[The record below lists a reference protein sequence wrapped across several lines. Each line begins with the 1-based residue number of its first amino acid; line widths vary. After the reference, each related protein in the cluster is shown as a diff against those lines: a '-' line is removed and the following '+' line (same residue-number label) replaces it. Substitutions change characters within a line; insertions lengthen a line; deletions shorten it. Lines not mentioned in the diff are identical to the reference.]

1 MPFIAAL
8 LHGRLDRRG
17 YRLLLRNLEAI
28 DAAFESALQRHA
40 AHPALARFDFAAL
53 ARTPALRPTSRR

>member
-1 MPFIAAL
+1 MAAL

-28 DAAFESALQRHA
+28 YAALESALQRHA
-40 AHPALARFDFAAL
+40 AHPAALARFDFAAL